1 MKKLVLTFIVSLVV
15 LMGCQY
21 NKDLKS
27 MEQVTMSAIALT
39 SINWTLGELNGV
51 KENTTQNEMPV
62 KSMTLHVNDNSVTGF
77 AGCNRFFGRFVAED
91 LVNGLGKLKFNNIAS
106 TKMACMNVEINEQT
120 YFNVLNDTV
129 FYQLD
134 DNSLILLN
142 EALTVLAVF
151 ENKK

>member
-39 SINWTLGELNGV
+39 STNWTLGELNGV

-77 AGCNRFFGRFVAED
+77 AGCNRFFG
-91 LVNGLGKLKFNNIAS
+91 GLGKLKFNNIAS